1 MIQYRHVT
9 YAGAGVETYVGTTY
23 AIVARLILPTALRQR
38 ATTAGT
44 SSYLVLLA
52 ATGERK
58 NASADIYMVGR
69 VGSMWITSRGDVL
82 SGHEQFLTLCRRN
95 ESY

>member
-44 SSYLVLLA
+44 SSHLVLLA

-58 NASADIYMVGR
+58 NASGQDIYMVGR
-69 VGSMWITSRGDVL
+69 VGSMWITSSVRIEWARTVFD
-82 SGHEQFLTLCRRN
+82 SMP
-95 ESY
+95 